1 MNPGRTAIKTQRKK
15 PEKSLSPN
23 SPGVSDGLAWGLRK
37 ETLAKNRLAS
47 EPIHFS
53 LPGGLAVMSYFSRFF
68 RASALACGVAVA
80 AFTAVEGR
88 AQSLVNLYE
97 ISRFDLSSTAN
108 SANPQFIGS
117 NPAAVAWNGSK
128 LYVAGANN
136 SGGTANSSI
145 IEITN
150 PTATGIV
157 GSPTFSAP
165 FGTLST
171 ANARGF
177 TGLAINGSNLAVSW
191 DNGANSPD
199 SFRMADTGTNS
210 IVWTLADSGSSTA
223 NVGTTRGFAG
233 PAFDPG
239 HNADPAQGAGM
250 AWVFQGGGR
259 RFLNN
264 TATGAAIY
272 TNVNNDPAGTT
283 QGMIINNA
291 AAASTAW
298 RDIAF
303 DPSTGNMFMRL
314 NNLVTRT
321 NRTGANAN
329 ISPTGTT
336 GASSTLVSLGT
347 SNAVATNIGFLDA
360 VASSTLNPYSGDLL
374 VFNNRASTAPGQSF
388 TSVIQFT
395 DPDGLAITP
404 SWTFLGGS
412 IPDGNAGYDF
422 GWDATSQTLAVMD
435 YQNRSV
441 SVFSTAVPE
450 PTTWALLGTVGISAG
465 VAALRR
471 NWKPRV

>member
-1 MNPGRTAIKTQRKK
+1 M
-15 PEKSLSPN
+15 
-23 SPGVSDGLAWGLRK
+23 
-37 ETLAKNRLAS
+37 
-47 EPIHFS
+47 
-53 LPGGLAVMSYFSRFF
+53 SRFSNST
-68 RASALACGVAVA
+68 RIYALAVA
-80 AFTAVEGR
+80 AMAALSAAGAR
-88 AQSLVNLYE
+88 AQSFVNLYE
-97 ISRFDLSSTAN
+97 ISRFDLSSTATA
-108 SANPQFIGS
+108 SNPQFIGS

-136 SGGTANSSI
+136 SGATANSSI

-157 GSPTFSAP
+157 SSPTFSAP

-171 ANARGF
+171 ANLRGF

-199 SFRMADTGTNS
+199 SFRMADTSTNS
-210 IVWTLADSGSSTA
+210 IVWTLANSGSTTA
-223 NVGTTRGFAG
+223 NIGTTRGFAG

-239 HNADPAQGAGM
+239 HNGDAAQGSGM
-250 AWVFQGGGR
+250 AWVYQGAGR

-264 TATGAAIY
+264 TSTGAAIY
-272 TNVNNDPAGTT
+272 TTTANDPAGAS
-283 QGMIINNA
+283 QGMIINNSPSP
-291 AAASTAW
+291 STNW

-303 DPSTGNMFMRL
+303 DPSTGNMFMRT

-321 NRTGANAN
+321 NRTGANSN
-329 ISPTGTT
+329 ISPSGTT
-336 GASSTLVSLGT
+336 GASTTIVTLAT
-347 SNAVATNIGFLDA
+347 SNAVATNIGFLED
-360 VASSTLNPYSGDLL
+360 VASSPLNPYSGDLL
-374 VFNNRASTAPGQSF
+374 IFNNRASTSAGQSF

-404 SWTFLGGS
+404 NWTFLGGS

-422 GWDATSQTLAVMD
+422 GWDAATQTLAVMD

-450 PTTWALLGTVGISAG
+450 PTTWALLGTVGITAG
-465 VAALRR
+465 LAALRR
-471 NWKPRV
+471 NWKPPV